1 MTYRAPIND
10 MLLALNHGA
19 GLQAAVKAGHY
30 GDFDSDIT
38 AAVLEEAGRFATD
51 VLAPLNRIG
60 DENGIKLANDKV
72 TTAPGWPD
80 AYQRWTAAGWNAVSG
95 SEAFGG
101 QGLPL
106 AINAACTEIWSA
118 SNIAFG
124 LCPLLT
130 LSAIEALDAH
140 GSEDLKKIYLEKL
153 VSGEWTGTM
162 QLTEPQAG
170 SDVGALRTRAERAAD
185 GSYRITGTKIFITY
199 GDHDMT
205 DNIVHFVLARLPD
218 APAGTKGISLFLIPK
233 FLVNADGSLG
243 ARNDI
248 YPSGVEHKLGMHASP
263 TCTMTMGDKGGA
275 IGYLVGEENRGMLC
289 MFTMMNQARL
299 GVGLEGVGIA
309 DRAYQQALAFAQER
323 RQGRAIGKTG
333 DGTDA
338 IIVHPDVKR
347 MLMQMRALTAA
358 ARTICYATAVAFDVS
373 VRATDAKVR
382 SDAAARGALLTPIAK
397 AFSTDIGNEVT
408 SLGVQIHGGMGFIEE
423 TGAAQHYRDA
433 RITAIYEGTNGIQSI
448 DLVTRK
454 LRAQGG
460 ASVWALLD
468 ELSDIVKR
476 VEASNDPAFGTTGA
490 KLRDALGSL
499 ERSSRWLLERI
510 ASAPNDALAGATP
523 YLRLFGSTLG
533 GCKLAEEALAARTLG
548 RGFGRSAALC
558 HAGAL
563 LCREHFGAGRLA
575 GAHGDGQRQFGH
587 RRRRGFAGLT
597 RCGGLAANPRQL
609 AASVFT
615 RAASAC
621 RFGAARGLERTV
633 EINHSECMFF
643 ARLRADS
650 MLGQQRPSSNWRRG
664 AIAR

>member
-10 MLLALNHGA
+10 ILLALNHGA
-19 GLQAAVKAGHY
+19 GLEAAVKAGHY
-30 GDFDSDIT
+30 GDFDGDIT
-38 AAVLEEAGRFATD
+38 AAVLEEAGKFAGD
-51 VLAPLNRIG
+51 VLAPLNRVG
-60 DENGIKLANDKV
+60 DEHGIKLEANKV

-80 AYQRWTAAGWNAVSG
+80 AYQRWAAAGWNAVSG
-95 SEAFGG
+95 PEAFGG

-140 GSEDLKKIYLEKL
+140 GSDELKKIYLEKL

-170 SDVGALRTRAERAAD
+170 SDVGALRTRAERAPD
-185 GSYRITGTKIFITY
+185 GSYRIKGTKIFITY

-233 FLVNADGSLG
+233 FMVNADGSLG
-243 ARNDI
+243 AQNDI

-263 TCTMTMGDKGGA
+263 TCTMTMGDNGGA
-275 IGYLVGEENRGMLC
+275 IGYLIGEENRGMLC

-323 RQGRAIGKTG
+323 KQGRAVGRQG
-333 DGTDA
+333 DGLDP

-347 MLMQMRALTAA
+347 MLLQMRAMTAA
-358 ARTICYATAVAFDVS
+358 ARSICYATAVAMDVS
-373 VRATDAKVR
+373 VRARDAKVR
-382 SDAAARGALLTPIAK
+382 ADAAARAALLTPVAK
-397 AFSTDIGNEVT
+397 AFSTDIGNEV
-408 SLGVQIHGGMGFIEE
+408 SYLGVQVHGGMGFIEE

-433 RITAIYEGTNGIQSI
+433 RITTIYEGTNGIQSI

-454 LRAQGG
+454 LAANGG
-460 ASVWALLD
+460 ASVWALLE
-468 ELSDIVKR
+468 ELNGIAKQ

-499 ERSSRWLLERI
+499 ERSSKWLLERV

-533 GCKLAEEALAARTLG
+533 GCMLAGEALAAK
-548 RGFGRSAALC
+548 
-558 HAGAL
+558 
-563 LCREHFGAGRLA
+563 
-575 GAHGDGQRQFGH
+575 GDGEAGGDPQRYV
-587 RRRRGFAGLT
+587 T
-597 RCGGLAANPRQL
+597 LAR
-609 AASVFT
+609 
-615 RAASAC
+615 
-621 RFGAARGLERTV
+621 
-633 EINHSECMFF
+633 FF
-643 ARLRADS
+643 AENITVQAGSLEKTVTDSADAVNGADAVL
-650 MLGQQRPSSNWRRG
+650 LG
-664 AIAR
+664 

>member
-30 GDFDSDIT
+30 GDYDSEIA

-51 VLAPLNRIG
+51 VLAPLNRTG
-60 DENGIKLANDKV
+60 DEHGIKLEDGKV
-72 TTAPGWPD
+72 ITTPGWPD
-80 AYQRWTAAGWNAVSG
+80 AYQRWIGAGWNAVSG
-95 SEAFGG
+95 PEAFGG

-106 AINAACTEIWSA
+106 AINAVCTEIWSA
-118 SNIAFG
+118 SNISFG

-140 GSEDLKKIYLEKL
+140 GSDKLKKIYLEKL

-233 FLVNADGSLG
+233 FLVNTDGSLG

-248 YPSGVEHKLGMHASP
+248 YPSGIEHKLGMHAAP

-275 IGYLVGEENRGMLC
+275 IGYLIGEENRGMLC
-289 MFTMMNQARL
+289 MFTMMNQARVS
-299 GVGLEGVGIA
+299 VGLEGVGIA

-323 RQGRAIGKTG
+323 KQGRTVGKQG
-333 DGTDA
+333 DGPDA

-347 MLMQMRALTAA
+347 MLMQMRAMTAA
-358 ARTICYATAVAFDVS
+358 ARTICYATAVALDVAA
-373 VRATDAKVR
+373 RTTDAKAKG
-382 SDAAARGALLTPIAK
+382 DAAARGALLTPIAK

-454 LRAQGG
+454 LAAHGG
-460 ASVWALLD
+460 AAVWALLE
-468 ELSDIVKR
+468 ELSDIVSR
-476 VEASNDPAFGTTGA
+476 VEKSNDPAFGTTVV
-490 KLRDALGSL
+490 KLRDALASL
-499 ERSSRWLLERI
+499 ERTSKWLLERVT
-510 ASAPNDALAGATP
+510 SAPNDALAGATP

-533 GCKLAEEALAARTLG
+533 GCMLAGEALAARDLEGNGDPQRYVTLA
-548 RGFGRSAALC
+548 RFFAENVSVQ
-558 HAGAL
+558 AGA
-563 LCREHFGAGRLA
+563 
-575 GAHGDGQRQFGH
+575 
-587 RRRRGFAGLT
+587 
-597 RCGGLAANPRQL
+597 
-609 AASVFT
+609 
-615 RAASAC
+615 
-621 RFGAARGLERTV
+621 LERTV
-633 EINHSECMFF
+633 IDS
-643 ARLRADS
+643 ADS
-650 MLGQQRPSSNWRRG
+650 VTG
-664 AIAR
+664 ADAVLLA

>member
-19 GLQAAVKAGHY
+19 GLQAAVQAGHY
-30 GDFDSDIT
+30 GDFDADIT
-38 AAVLEEAGRFATD
+38 AAVLEEAGRFASD
-51 VLAPLNRIG
+51 VLAPLNRVG
-60 DENGIKLANDKV
+60 DEHGIKLDDGKV

-80 AYQRWTAAGWNAVSG
+80 AYQRWAAAGWNAVSG
-95 SEAFGG
+95 AEAFGG

-140 GSEDLKKIYLEKL
+140 GSAELKKIYLQKL

-170 SDVGALRTRAERAAD
+170 SDVGALRTRAEPAGD
-185 GSYRITGTKIFITY
+185 GSYRIKGTKIFITY

-233 FLVNADGSLG
+233 FLVNADGSLA

-248 YPSGVEHKLGMHASP
+248 YVSGVEHKLGMHASP
-263 TCTMTMGDKGGA
+263 TCTMTMGDHGGA
-275 IGYLVGEENRGMLC
+275 IGYLIGEENKGMLC

-323 RQGRAIGKTG
+323 RQGRAIGTTSDKASDQPG
-333 DGTDA
+333 NGSDP

-358 ARTICYATAVAFDVS
+358 ARTICYATAVALDIS
-373 VRATDAKVR
+373 ARAKDAKIR

-397 AFSTDIGNEVT
+397 AFSTDIGNEVA

-423 TGAAQHYRDA
+423 TGAAQHLRDA
-433 RITAIYEGTNGIQSI
+433 RITPIYEGTNGIQSI

-454 LRAQGG
+454 LAANGG

-468 ELSDIVKR
+468 ELSGIVKR
-476 VEASNDPAFGTTGA
+476 VEASNDPAFGTAGA

-499 ERSSRWLLERI
+499 DRTSRWLLERVT
-510 ASAPNDALAGATP
+510 SAPNDALAGATP

-533 GCKLAEEALAARTLG
+533 GCMLAGEALAARDVAGDPQRYVTLA
-548 RGFGRSAALC
+548 RFFAENISVQ
-558 HAGAL
+558 AGA
-563 LCREHFGAGRLA
+563 
-575 GAHGDGQRQFGH
+575 
-587 RRRRGFAGLT
+587 
-597 RCGGLAANPRQL
+597 
-609 AASVFT
+609 
-615 RAASAC
+615 
-621 RFGAARGLERTV
+621 LERTV
-633 EINHSECMFF
+633 IDSAEAVNG
-643 ARLRADS
+643 ADAVL
-650 MLGQQRPSSNWRRG
+650 LG
-664 AIAR
+664 

>member
-30 GDFDSDIT
+30 GDFDAELT
-38 AAVLEEAGRFATD
+38 LAVLEEAARFATD
-51 VLAPLNRIG
+51 VLAPLNKVG
-60 DENGIKLANDKV
+60 DKNGIRLEAGKV
-72 TTAPGWPD
+72 TTAPGWPE
-80 AYQRWTAAGWNAVSG
+80 AYRRWTEAGWNAVSG
-95 SEAFGG
+95 PEAFGG

-106 AINAACTEIWSA
+106 AINAVCTEIWSA

-140 GSEDLKKIYLEKL
+140 GSAELKRIYLAKL
-153 VSGEWTGTM
+153 ISGEWTGTM
-162 QLTEPQAG
+162 NLTEPQAG

-185 GSYRITGTKIFITY
+185 GSYRISGTKIYITY
-199 GDHDMT
+199 GEHDMT

-248 YPSGVEHKLGMHASP
+248 YASGVEHKLGMHASP
-263 TCTMTMGDKGGA
+263 TCTMTMGDHGGA
-275 IGYLVGEENRGMLC
+275 IGYLIGEENKGMQC

-323 RQGRAIGKTG
+323 RQGRGIGKPADRPSTG
-333 DGTDA
+333 SDA

-347 MLMQMRALTAA
+347 MLLQMRALTAA
-358 ARTICYATAVAFDVS
+358 ARTICYATAVALDVS
-373 VRATDAKVR
+373 TRATDAKTKGL
-382 SDAAARGALLTPIAK
+382 AAARGALLTPIAK

-433 RITAIYEGTNGIQSI
+433 RITAIYEGTNGIQAI

-454 LRAQGG
+454 LAAQGG
-460 ASVWALLD
+460 AAVFALLD
-468 ELSDIVKR
+468 ELADIVR
-476 VEASNDPAFGTTGA
+476 QVEASNDPAFGTAGA
-490 KLRDALGSL
+490 KLRDAHGSL
-499 ERSSRWLLERI
+499 DRASRWLLQRM
-510 ASAPNDALAGATP
+510 ATAPNDALAGATP

-533 GCKLAEEALAARTLG
+533 GCLLAGEALAARDVSDGTSQRYVTLA
-548 RGFGRSAALC
+548 RFFAENIAVQ
-558 HAGAL
+558 AGA
-563 LCREHFGAGRLA
+563 
-575 GAHGDGQRQFGH
+575 
-587 RRRRGFAGLT
+587 
-597 RCGGLAANPRQL
+597 
-609 AASVFT
+609 
-615 RAASAC
+615 
-621 RFGAARGLERTV
+621 LERTV
-633 EINHSECMFF
+633 TDG
-643 ARLRADS
+643 ADAV
-650 MLGQQRPSSNWRRG
+650 NG
-664 AIAR
+664 ADAVLLV